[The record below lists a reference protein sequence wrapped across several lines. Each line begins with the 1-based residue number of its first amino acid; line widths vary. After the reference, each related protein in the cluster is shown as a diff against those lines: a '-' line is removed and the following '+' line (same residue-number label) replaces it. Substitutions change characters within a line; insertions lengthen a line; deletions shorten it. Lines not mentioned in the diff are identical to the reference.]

1 MLSSSG
7 FEVQARRRCWGA
19 LWHLLTCPLS
29 RAGVGPF
36 RPEFFAGY
44 RPTMTVSVSAVA
56 GWKCIVFVQLDE
68 LDLMLAAC
76 ELWPIVSAFP
86 RLEWALLARVRHAL
100 NDRAYSGAPT
110 ALLRGHVLSWHLV
123 HNQNKNKNVS
133 VDKTWMNGIQTN
145 IARDL
150 TREWRPSRHSLMDIW
165 VYPKSI
171 L

>member
-1 MLSSSG
+1 
-7 FEVQARRRCWGA
+7 
-19 LWHLLTCPLS
+19 
-29 RAGVGPF
+29 
-36 RPEFFAGY
+36 
-44 RPTMTVSVSAVA
+44 MTVSVSAVA

-86 RLEWALLARVRHAL
+86 RLELALLARVRHAL

-133 VDKTWMNGIQTN
+133 VDKT
-145 IARDL
+145 
-150 TREWRPSRHSLMDIW
+150 
-165 VYPKSI
+165 
-171 L
+171 